1 MDWTPDRLTFKW
13 FFPLRMWSAEKEGCV
28 LVLGAGAGWWASR
41 SHLKKMI
48 VCPWVSEWLRETRKK
63 AKGQTEQST
72 PNQTCVGEFPK
83 RGRKASG
90 TVIKESNQDSQLLF
104 HLHSILLSFFFFFS
118 FLNNKIHIL
127 ITLKLVENIS
137 TSNSFNYFLVL
148 IILPPHTVK
157 WLLKFQVTF

>member
-104 HLHSILLSFFFFFS
+104 HLHSILLSFFFS
-118 FLNNKIHIL
+118 FLNNKIHIFNY
-127 ITLKLVENIS
+127 TKIS
-137 TSNSFNYFLVL
+137 REHFYFQNLQLFFSFNYFTST
-148 IILPPHTVK
+148 HSKMTS
-157 WLLKFQVTF
+157 